1 MNNDTICALCTLP
14 GKSAL
19 SVIRISGPKA
29 LEITKKQA
37 SFLPRSIESHRAYV
51 GVLKK
56 NNREID
62 QVVLTYFAQGK
73 SFTGEETLEISCH
86 GGLVSNEI
94 LKELLED
101 GARLA
106 KRGEFSFQ
114 SFSNGKMDLV
124 QAEGLYQVIE
134 SENKKSQEISL
145 QQLRGVLSKKLNQI
159 EKNWLT
165 LLSHVEA
172 DIDFSMEGLE
182 LYAEEKIK
190 TSLENL
196 LKNIKKLVSSYQPF
210 DRIQR
215 GLECGFFGPVNS
227 GKSTLFNSLLGEDK
241 AIVSGEEGTTRDVVE
256 GALRVEVG
264 SNFLL
269 KDTAG
274 ARKTSSEGEQK
285 GQEKT
290 KKVFESSD
298 LQIFVVDSTKLDFW
312 TKAEADF
319 PLKPKQVPAFLVFTK
334 KDLCPKAWTKEEL
347 FKKFQQ
353 QAPAF
358 SDFSKE
364 EVFFVSAFTG
374 ENLEELKTKI
384 LLFGRRQSS
393 EFLIINQ
400 RHYQGLKTM
409 EGALVEA
416 LKILNLQEG
425 ERDLIAL
432 ELRRGLLALY
442 EILGRQMDDE
452 ILAEIFKQF
461 CIGK

>member
-145 QQLRGVLSKKLNQI
+145 KQLRGVLSKKLNQI
-159 EKNWLT
+159 EKNWVT

-182 LYAEEKIK
+182 LYSEEKIK
-190 TSLENL
+190 THLEDL
-196 LKNIKKLVSSYQPF
+196 LKNIKKLTSNYQPF
-210 DRIQR
+210 ERIQR

-256 GALRVEVG
+256 GALKPEAG
-264 SNFLL
+264 TNFLL

-274 ARKTSSEGEQK
+274 ARKTTSEGEQK

-290 KKVFESSD
+290 KQVFESSD

-312 TKAEADF
+312 TKTEADF
-319 PLKPKQVPAFLVFTK
+319 PLKPKQAPAFLVFTK
-334 KDLCPKAWTKEEL
+334 KDLCPKSCTKEIL

-374 ENLEELKTKI
+374 ENMEELKTKI

-409 EGALVEA
+409 EGSLVEA